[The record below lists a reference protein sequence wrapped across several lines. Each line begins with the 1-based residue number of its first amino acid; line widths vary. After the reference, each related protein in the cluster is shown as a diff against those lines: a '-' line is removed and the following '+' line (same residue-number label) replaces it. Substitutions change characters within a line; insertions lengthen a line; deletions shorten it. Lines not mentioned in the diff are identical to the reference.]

1 MTAPA
6 PTRAARPGALLIR
19 RARRDELALLC
30 LLRLRRT
37 RWLVARGQD
46 QWTAAGRGLDI
57 EAFALAAGRAIERGH
72 TWVAELDGDVAGTI
86 TVDRRAD
93 RHLWT
98 PAELAEAVI
107 VHFMIVDAAFAG
119 RRIGHRLLAHA
130 AALARGDGL
139 DWVRLDAWT
148 TNRSLHAYYRN
159 AGFRLVRIAGPA
171 TLGPSCAL
179 FERRVDSWPSTLP
192 ALRRPAI
199 G

>member
-6 PTRAARPGALLIR
+6 PARAVRPGTLLIR

-37 RWLVARGQD
+37 RWLVARGED
-46 QWTAAGRGLDI
+46 QWTAAGRGLEI
-57 EAFALAAGRAIERGH
+57 AAFARAAGRAIERGH
-72 TWVAELDGDVAGTI
+72 TWVAELGGEVAGTI

-93 RHLWT
+93 RDLWT

-107 VHFMIVDAAFAG
+107 AHFMIVDAAFAG
-119 RRIGHRLLAHA
+119 HGIGHRLLAHA

-148 TNRSLHAYYRN
+148 TNAGLHAYYRD
-159 AGFRLVRIAGPA
+159 AGFHLARIAGPPA
-171 TLGPSCAL
+171 HGPSRAL
-179 FERRVDSWPSTLP
+179 FERRVDTWPTTLP
-192 ALRRPAI
+192 ALRHPAT